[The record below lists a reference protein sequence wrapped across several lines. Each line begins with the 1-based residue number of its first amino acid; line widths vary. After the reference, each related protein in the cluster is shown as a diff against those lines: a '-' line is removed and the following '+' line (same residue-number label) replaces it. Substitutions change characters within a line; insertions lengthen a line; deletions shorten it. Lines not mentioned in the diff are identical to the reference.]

1 MSGHPSARG
10 EARERAIMK
19 LGNHGSV
26 VGLVG
31 VAMLVAACGGGG
43 KEPETPASKKAAPAA
58 EAAPVVAKE
67 TQDKFNAALDAFN
80 DHDKKSDWNDAAC
93 AEVAQQFQGAASQ
106 QGKLAV
112 ATFNAGLAYQR
123 CGDDKDAKGLFEK
136 ALQDDPKF
144 HFARAELALYQYK
157 ADSNEDAAITALQ
170 QAVLDAQFQNVPAL
184 VNLAMFQMVRDSD
197 ASGSDCK
204 NDMECAKKNLQRA
217 LALDDAYMPA
227 LNQLAL
233 YYFQLAKKRAGEAK
247 SSHRGRHVSTNA
259 ALSKRADVQ
268 QLELAGLVCSQAVRK
283 NPSYA
288 PIHNTAGLIQNELGL
303 VNGAVQEFGTAS
315 KLDPKFFE
323 AQMNYAAVNLS
334 FRGFEQAQ
342 NAYKKALEMR
352 PNDYDG
358 HLGLA
363 LALRGQINDSNY
375 DTQVASVQSEL
386 DTCKKLDPNRP
397 DVFYNEGIL
406 TQEYKAKAG
415 GDKDKTIASLNQA
428 KGIFQTFV
436 DKAQGKDE
444 YNGAVKRATE
454 RMKDIDDT
462 VAFLQLPGP
471 STTPPPAA
479 TPPAP
484 ADGAA
489 APGQPAAGAT
499 PAPGPGAAPAA
510 PASGDGAAAPAPPAK

>member
-1 MSGHPSARG
+1 MSGQPTH
-10 EARERAIMK
+10 ERAIMK
-19 LGNHGSV
+19 LGKS
-26 VGLVG
+26 GLVG
-31 VAMLVAACGGGG
+31 FVGAALLVTACGGGG
-43 KEPETPASKKAAPAA
+43 KEPETPAAAKAAAPA
-58 EAAPVVAKE
+58 EAAPAVTKE
-67 TQDKFNAALDAFN
+67 SQDKFNAALDAFN
-80 DHDKKSDWNDAAC
+80 DHDKKSDWNDATC
-93 AEVAQQFQGAASQ
+93 ADVAQQFQGAASQ
-106 QGKLAV
+106 QGRLAV
-112 ATFNAGLAYQR
+112 ANYDAGLAYQR
-123 CGDDKDAKGLFEK
+123 CNDDKDAKAFFEK

-170 QAVLDAQFQNVPAL
+170 QAVLDAQFQDVPAL

-247 SSHRGRHVSTNA
+247 ASHRGRHVSTNA
-259 ALSKRADVQ
+259 ALGKRADVQ

-303 VNGAVQEFGTAS
+303 VNGAVAEFGTAA

-375 DTQVASVQSEL
+375 DTQVAAVQSEL

-428 KGIFQTFV
+428 KTIFQTFV

-462 VAFLQLPGP
+462 IQFLQLPGP
-471 STTPPPAA
+471 SAPPPPATSGAPAAPDGAAPAPAQGGAPAAPAPGA
-479 TPPAP
+479 TPAPPAP

-489 APGQPAAGAT
+489 PP
-499 PAPGPGAAPAA
+499 
-510 PASGDGAAAPAPPAK
+510 APAPAPSK